1 MTPARRRQDLVF
13 LPNANGIP
21 QPRLKYN
28 YWNKKQKDGLP
39 IFTLARRRCGGV
51 MRAFYPALRK
61 KGSNGAGIADFGS
74 TCTGGAFTSGVALD
88 IVFPVAEEWLSGLR
102 QRS

>member
-1 MTPARRRQDLVF
+1 
-13 LPNANGIP
+13 
-21 QPRLKYN
+21 
-28 YWNKKQKDGLP
+28 
-39 IFTLARRRCGGV
+39 

-74 TCTGGAFTSGVALD
+74 TCTGVAFTSGVALD